1 MLKEVENNVDHFIEM
16 KANNNEN
23 WGLRQKTKSIS
34 NSNVIFTTKRLLNMK
49 Y

>member
-23 WGLRQKTKSIS
+23 WAWRKTQ
-34 NSNVIFTTKRLLNMK
+34 T
-49 Y
+49 